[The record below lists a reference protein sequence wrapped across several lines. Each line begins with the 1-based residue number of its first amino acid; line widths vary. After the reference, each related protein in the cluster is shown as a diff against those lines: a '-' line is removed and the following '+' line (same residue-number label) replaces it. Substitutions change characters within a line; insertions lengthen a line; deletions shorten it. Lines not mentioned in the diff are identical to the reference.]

1 MEPPAASSS
10 PDPTAPQDCAPS
22 PSPAKRSA
30 WKNPAPNGAVDAPA
44 PGPTVMDA
52 NHWPALSEAAK
63 NTTKLA
69 PTPAPAPAPDS
80 SRPPESSSPSPAPSS
95 VTAMANSS
103 NSHKHASGTHHG
115 RHKPARRGGGDH
127 SSRDHP
133 DRSTAGWDHATGGGS
148 GGGRGGQ
155 RNHNN
160 GGGRRG
166 SASATGVSHHASA
179 AAGSDRGGGSF
190 GGRRRGG
197 YEPFYRG
204 PPPMAMGPY
213 MRGAP
218 PPPPPMTVPPPFMGP
233 PPPPVSPM
241 RAFAGPV
248 MYHDMTSPVSP
259 VSPIYFYGPPPP
271 PEALRGLALAPPMVG
286 PPAYPYFQAPSEP
299 QPEPEPE
306 LDVEKERAKL
316 LNQIEFYFSKENLCS
331 DVYLRQQMDGQGWVD
346 ISLIAGFKKVQKL
359 TKDLHYIKETVQT
372 SSILE
377 MQGDKI
383 RKQNDWEKWVI
394 PRENNPDILSSSA
407 SVPRL
412 NANNLTAHLGGMGL
426 HESAS
431 SSSATEQNHDD
442 VIQNGSPSGNDEAPV
457 VEDNSGRQ

>member
-1 MEPPAASSS
+1 MEPPTFS
-10 PDPTAPQDCAPS
+10 PDPTPPDHPS

-30 WKNPAPNGAVDAPA
+30 WKHPAPNGPA
-44 PGPTVMDA
+44 VMDA

-63 NTTKLA
+63 NTNKLA
-69 PTPAPAPAPDS
+69 PSPDS
-80 SRPPESSSPSPAPSS
+80 TRPPESSSPSPAPVAASS
-95 VTAMANSS
+95 ATPNSS

-115 RHKPARRGGGDH
+115 RHKPARRGAAAGEH
-127 SSRDHP
+127 SPRDHP
-133 DRSTAGWDHATGGGS
+133 DRSTGGWDHATGAA
-148 GGGRGGQ
+148 GGRGAH

-160 GGGRRG
+160 GGARRG
-166 SASATGVSHHASA
+166 NGTTAA
-179 AAGSDRGGGSF
+179 AAGSGGGF
-190 GGRRRGG
+190 ANRRRGG

-204 PPPMAMGPY
+204 PPPMGMGPY

-233 PPPPVSPM
+233 PPPPASPM
-241 RAFAGPV
+241 RPFAGPMV
-248 MYHDMTSPVSP
+248 FHDMQSPVSP

-306 LDVEKERAKL
+306 PQPDAEEERTKL

-331 DVYLRQQMDGQGWVD
+331 DVYLRQQMDGHGWVD
-346 ISLIAGFKKVQKL
+346 ISLIAGFKKVQEL
-359 TKDLHYIKETVQT
+359 TKDLQYVKEIVQS

-377 MQGDKI
+377 MQGAKI

-394 PRENNPDILSSSA
+394 PRESNPDIPSSSA
-407 SVPRL
+407 SVARP
-412 NANNLTAHLGGMGL
+412 NVNNLTAHLGGMGL

-431 SSSATEQNHDD
+431 SSSTVEQNHHD

-457 VEDNSGRQ
+457 TEDNSGHHQQLLE